1 MPYFHC
7 HRCGFVVH
15 TVKDRECCT
24 LCGSKNGRL
33 MTDKE
38 YRADVEAGIIVQDQ
52 KLKGPSII

>member
-15 TVKDRECCT
+15 TVKDRESCT
-24 LCGSKNGRL
+24 LCGSENGRL